1 MVKNIKKDAK
11 IRVDKLEYG
20 QAEAEIEF
28 DFGGKLWTIEHFSKV
43 FFSKS
48 SRKPSKKLA
57 EKLGFNITDCDVI

>member
-28 DFGGKLWTIEHFSKV
+28 DFGGKLWTIEHFSK
-43 FFSKS
+43 FSSPKAAENQV
-48 SRKPSKKLA
+48 KKLA